1 MIRRP
6 PISTRTDTLFPYTTR
21 FRSRPAAGRR
31 RREAGLMRTRGLTW
45 DHPRGYNALAAAAAT
60 RTDGEL
66 GWDKQP
72 PEGFEAH
79 PIADLCARYDLVV
92 LDHPPV
98 GDAVAAGCLQTGGA
112 ALRGRGGR

>member
-1 MIRRP
+1 MRISDWSSDVCSSDLNPGRGRDRR
-6 PISTRTDTLFPYTTR
+6 RRD
-21 FRSRPAAGRR
+21 RPAAGRR

-72 PEGFEAH
+72 LEGFEAH

-92 LDHPPV
+92 LDHPHV
-98 GDAVAAGCLQTGGA
+98 GEEI
-112 ALRGRGGR
+112 GRESGRDRVCQYV